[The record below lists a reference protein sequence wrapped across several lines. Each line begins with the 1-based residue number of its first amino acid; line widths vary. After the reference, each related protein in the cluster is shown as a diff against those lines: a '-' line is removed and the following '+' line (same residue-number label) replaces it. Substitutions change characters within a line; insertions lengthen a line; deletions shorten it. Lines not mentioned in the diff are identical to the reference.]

1 MLLIWMG
8 VVLLF
13 LCLMGFWLVICQ
25 IIVRIICGV
34 VFVKCLLWCVCMNF
48 VVSCL
53 IVMVMGFVWMGIV
66 SVLGIFGGVL
76 VVVSWIV
83 VFLIVVSMGCV
94 QRLVVVVMLVGLGLI
109 VVKSV
114 FLVGM
119 GWVVRGFVSV
129 SIIVFV
135 ILRLVIVVFLE

>member
-1 MLLIWMG
+1 
-8 VVLLF
+8 
-13 LCLMGFWLVICQ
+13 
-25 IIVRIICGV
+25 
-34 VFVKCLLWCVCMNF
+34 MNF

-94 QRLVVVVMLVGLGLI
+94 
-109 VVKSV
+109 
-114 FLVGM
+114 
-119 GWVVRGFVSV
+119 
-129 SIIVFV
+129 
-135 ILRLVIVVFLE
+135 

>member
-1 MLLIWMG
+1 
-8 VVLLF
+8 
-13 LCLMGFWLVICQ
+13 
-25 IIVRIICGV
+25 
-34 VFVKCLLWCVCMNF
+34 MNF

-66 SVLGIFGGVL
+66 NVLGIFGGVL
-76 VVVSWIV
+76 VVMSWIV
-83 VFLIVVSMGCV
+83 VFLIVVSMDCV
-94 QRLVVVVMLVGLGLI
+94 WRLVVVVMLDGLGLI